1 LEDLEPEGGAGG
13 LFAPMRRR
21 AIGLLAAAHLFD
33 DLNQG
38 VIPALLPFFIAE
50 RGFTIAAAAGLVF
63 ASNVA
68 SSVLQPLFGL
78 LADRRSLPWLVPCG
92 LLLAG
97 LGVALAGL
105 APTYAL
111 VLGAAAVTGIGVAAF
126 HPEAAR
132 QVYLFSGPRRAT
144 AMSFFAVGGNLG
156 FAIGPALATPLQLRF
171 GLRGTVFLVLPV
183 LAMALVL
190 WRARAARS
198 STAATPL
205 EDASRGEPDRWW
217 AFLRLSAPVIC
228 RAIVFYGLNTF
239 IPLYWIQS
247 YGSSK
252 AAGATALTLM
262 LSSGVAG
269 TLLGGWLADRFG
281 RRIVVLVS
289 MLALVPMLWEFVAT
303 PSRTLAL
310 VLLIPIGLALYAPFS
325 VMTVM
330 GQEYLPGRV
339 GTASG
344 LTIGLAVTLGGLA
357 APLLGRIADLHG
369 VRAAISLL
377 VAIPLAGAAVAF
389 TLPREGPRAG
399 RRPVI
404 AIESPDSP

>member
-1 LEDLEPEGGAGG
+1 
-13 LFAPMRRR
+13 MRRR

-33 DLNQG
+33 DVNQG

-68 SSVLQPLFGL
+68 SSVLQPLFGI

-111 VLGAAAVTGIGVAAF
+111 VLAAAAVTGIGVAAF

-132 QVYLFSGPRRAT
+132 QIYLLSGERRAM

-156 FAIGPALATPLQLRF
+156 FAIGPALATPLQIRF
-171 GLRGTVFLVLPV
+171 GLRGTVLLVLPA

-190 WRARAARS
+190 LRAGS
-198 STAATPL
+198 AATSTSQAVPPQGT
-205 EDASRGEPDRWW
+205 SGGEPDRWW

-247 YGSSK
+247 YAASK

-262 LSSGVAG
+262 LSAGVVG

-281 RRIVVLVS
+281 RRVVVLVS
-289 MLALVPMLWEFVAT
+289 MLVLVPLLWEFVAT

-310 VLLIPIGLALYAPFS
+310 WLLVPLGLALYAPFS

-357 APLLGRIADLHG
+357 APILGRIADLHG
-369 VRAAISLL
+369 VRTALTTL
-377 VAIPLAGAAVAF
+377 VAVPIVGALATL
-389 TLPREGPRAG
+389 TLPRDAHLSSHR
-399 RRPVI
+399 
-404 AIESPDSP
+404 

>member
-1 LEDLEPEGGAGG
+1 
-13 LFAPMRRR
+13 MRRR
-21 AIGLLAAAHLFD
+21 AIGLLSAAHLFD

-38 VIPALLPFFIAE
+38 VVPALLPFFIAE

-63 ASNVA
+63 ASNAA

-97 LGVALAGL
+97 TGVALAGF
-105 APTYAL
+105 APSYAL
-111 VLGAAAVTGIGVAAF
+111 VLGAVAATGIGVAAF

-132 QVYLFSGPRRAT
+132 QIYLVSGRRRAT

-156 FAIGPALATPLQLRF
+156 FAVGPGLATTLQLAF
-171 GLRGTVFLVLPV
+171 GLRGTILLVLPA

-190 WRARAARS
+190 WRSGRVGAVVAALPHEPRS
-198 STAATPL
+198 EP
-205 EDASRGEPDRWW
+205 EPDRWP
-217 AFLRLSAPVIC
+217 AFIRLSGPVIC

-239 IPLYWIQS
+239 IPLYWIRVF
-247 YGSSK
+247 GASK
-252 AAGATALTLM
+252 AAGAAALTLM
-262 LSSGVAG
+262 LSAGVVG
-269 TLLGGWLADRFG
+269 TLAGGWLADRFG
-281 RRIVVLVS
+281 RRVVVFVS
-289 MLALVPMLWEFVAT
+289 MASMVPLLLEFVVTSSPIVALALQV
-303 PSRTLAL
+303 
-310 VLLIPIGLALYAPFS
+310 PIGLALYAPFS

-344 LTIGLAVTLGGLA
+344 VTIGLAVSLGGLT

-369 VRAAISLL
+369 LRAAVSTL
-377 VAIPLAGAAVAF
+377 VLVPLAGALVTL
-389 TLPREGPRAG
+389 TLPREAL
-399 RRPVI
+399 RRP
-404 AIESPDSP
+404 

>member
-1 LEDLEPEGGAGG
+1 
-13 LFAPMRRR
+13 
-21 AIGLLAAAHLFD
+21 
-33 DLNQG
+33 
-38 VIPALLPFFIAE
+38 
-50 RGFTIAAAAGLVF
+50 
-63 ASNVA
+63 
-68 SSVLQPLFGL
+68 
-78 LADRRSLPWLVPCG
+78 
-92 LLLAG
+92 
-97 LGVALAGL
+97 
-105 APTYAL
+105 
-111 VLGAAAVTGIGVAAF
+111 
-126 HPEAAR
+126 
-132 QVYLFSGPRRAT
+132 
-144 AMSFFAVGGNLG
+144 
-156 FAIGPALATPLQLRF
+156 
-171 GLRGTVFLVLPV
+171 
-183 LAMALVL
+183 
-190 WRARAARS
+190 
-198 STAATPL
+198 
-205 EDASRGEPDRWW
+205 
-217 AFLRLSAPVIC
+217 
-228 RAIVFYGLNTF
+228 
-239 IPLYWIQS
+239 
-247 YGSSK
+247 
-252 AAGATALTLM
+252 M

-303 PSRTLAL
+303 PSRMLAL